1 MEIQESLSFM
11 TRKTKRQGRE
21 KAHQAQL
28 IKLMTMVTIQGI
40 LGCGFFPSLAM
51 YLDVNQN
58 AQFLSDM
65 ERVALLSDA
74 FSPTEGLQAFFFL
87 FF

>member
-1 MEIQESLSFM
+1 MALDN
-11 TRKTKRQGRE
+11 
-21 KAHQAQL
+21 
-28 IKLMTMVTIQGI
+28 
-40 LGCGFFPSLAM
+40 GCGFFSKSC

-74 FSPTEGLQAFFFL
+74 FGPTEGLQAFL
-87 FF
+87 FFRVFF